1 MIKKLVVTTLFRV
14 CDEPRKDGRRTGFE
28 FTYFMDP
35 ETKKLYKPNKSF
47 EVTGDNLESLF
58 QEVKPEDRW

>member
-1 MIKKLVVTTLFRV
+1 MIKKLVVTTLYRICEEV
-14 CDEPRKDGRRTGFE
+14 QHPQRTGFE

-35 ETKKLYKPNKSF
+35 ETKKLYKPTKDF
-47 EVTGDNLESLF
+47 EVTGENLEGLF